1 MNVETRP
8 LVPLTSRYR
17 AAARRLTSGFGS
29 AAERSLA
36 AQCFAESVDNL
47 RRLGL
52 PGPGLI
58 IAAEHMAKSR
68 LRAGCS
74 FA

>member
-1 MNVETRP
+1 MQTKP
-8 LVPLTSRYR
+8 LVPFSARYRAAERRLTSRYQ
-17 AAARRLTSGFGS
+17 ATE
-29 AAERSLA
+29 ERDVA
-36 AQCFAESVDNL
+36 AQCFAESIDAL

-52 PGPGLI
+52 HGSGLI

-74 FA
+74 VS